1 MATPGTSVDWIIQHS
16 RRYPLLTAAEEITL
30 ARQVQAWMAIKD
42 IDEPNAEQQG
52 IIKKGRRAR
61 ERFFLSNIRLAVNV
75 AGKYKKFG
83 GTLTLEDLIQEGL
96 VGLDSGILK
105 FDPALGYKFS
115 TYSFWW
121 IRQGITR
128 AINRNSRVI
137 HLPMQANDVLRKSMD
152 YMQQQMRETGKL
164 PPVAE
169 VAEHC
174 NIQKETLLGYLNHNT
189 GVISLDQKIPG
200 NEKYSDFMD
209 VVADP
214 RSLQAEP
221 SDLQEFNDALHK
233 AIDALTPEH
242 QHIIQRRYF
251 HNERQPTPY
260 EQIGQD
266 LKVSRQATQ
275 QMHKRAMTTLR
286 LKLGGL
292 QGQDCIQALRSVA

>member
-16 RRYPLLTAAEEITL
+16 RRYPLLTAAEEIIL
-30 ARQVQAWMAIKD
+30 ARQVQAWVAIGDVQSPSK
-42 IDEPNAEQQG
+42 QQNG

-61 ERFFLSNIRLAVNV
+61 DRFFLSNIRLAVNV
-75 AGKYKKFG
+75 AGKYKKYC

-96 VGLDSGILK
+96 IGLDSAILK

-115 TYSFWW
+115 TYCYWW

-128 AINRNSRVI
+128 AINRHSRVI
-137 HLPMQANDVLRKSMD
+137 HLPMQANDVIRKSMD
-152 YMQQQMRETGKL
+152 YMQQHMRDTGKM
-164 PPVAE
+164 PPIDE
-169 VAEHC
+169 VAKHC
-174 NIQKETLLGYLNHNT
+174 KIKKETLLGYLNHNA

-214 RSLQAEP
+214 ASLQPEP
-221 SDLQEFNDALHK
+221 DNLQEFSNALHE
-233 AIDALTPEH
+233 AIDDLCPKH
-242 QHIIQRRYF
+242 QHVIQQRYF
-251 HNERQPTPY
+251 NNTRHPTPF
-260 EQIGQD
+260 EEIGKD
-266 LKVSRQATQ
+266 LEVSRQATQ
-275 QMHKRAMTTLR
+275 DMHKRAMTALR